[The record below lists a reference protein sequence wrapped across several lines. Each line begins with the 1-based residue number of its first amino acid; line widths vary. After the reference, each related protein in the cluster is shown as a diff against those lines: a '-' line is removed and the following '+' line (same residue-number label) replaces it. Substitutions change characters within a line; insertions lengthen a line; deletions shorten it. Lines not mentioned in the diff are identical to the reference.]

1 MAQAELRNLKA
12 GRVRLP
18 SSPTPISYHPH
29 GDHEHTRAHLRDSR
43 FDRAP
48 LHPAVRQSPS
58 SQAVYQQRSGVLL
71 LSSRDEALRNVDE
84 QLALASAVE
93 PSGRLP
99 KGF

>member
-1 MAQAELRNLKA
+1 
-12 GRVRLP
+12 
-18 SSPTPISYHPH
+18 
-29 GDHEHTRAHLRDSR
+29 
-43 FDRAP
+43 
-48 LHPAVRQSPS
+48 
-58 SQAVYQQRSGVLL
+58 VYQQRSGVLL